1 MSSLQLCLVG
11 WGAVKIPACSRFFF
25 SLLLSFSQFLFLKS
39 VFDRDAVH
47 HFCSLQPVF
56 TLCLFAPL
64 PRRRHTR
71 WLTPPAVREFTV
83 VSPFNDSPP
92 ACLDLDALLP
102 DLSVPC
108 PPLPSPLQPETAV
121 PAGRSETP
129 SRAGKSK
136 PEQAA
141 AQSTILFQHFT
152 TVHLIPL
159 CSERENL
166 FMHITYNSEK
176 RWFLNLANMFQG
188 LINNDCYWSF
198 HLCDCLLSAW
208 I

>member
-1 MSSLQLCLVG
+1 MRCTISAPCSLYLHSVSSLHCLADVTHAG
-11 WGAVKIPACSRFFF
+11 WPHQRSESSRLF
-25 SLLLSFSQFLFLKS
+25 LLLTIRHHLAWTWTRCSQTSLSL
-39 VFDRDAVH
+39 VH
-47 HFCSLQPVF
+47 
-56 TLCLFAPL
+56 LC
-64 PRRRHTR
+64 H
-71 WLTPPAVREFTV
+71 
-83 VSPFNDSPP
+83 
-92 ACLDLDALLP
+92 
-102 DLSVPC
+102 
-108 PPLPSPLQPETAV
+108 PLQPETAV

-129 SRAGKSK
+129 SRVVRSK

-141 AQSTILFQHFT
+141 AQSTILLQHFRN
-152 TVHLIPL
+152 VHLIPL